1 MSMRFNSKK
10 ILVIMLAMLLT
21 LPVMGAG
28 SSGGKVKL
36 DLDDYHAKN
45 SSTTIGTSGTER
57 SIADGDITFR
67 IPDSMTRVDDTEIFN
82 KHISDEKDGEM
93 YLEGDALFGIFYFD
107 NDYFVDVPEEKDETN
122 AIERAIISNICPSEE
137 KHLKWNSLTLRH
149 YFYPTSQSKSLAG
162 LNFHHYVGKY
172 ENFRVEFAFT
182 PTDKGICVI
191 LFIYNHDGTKAD
203 AAISVMESLR
213 IK

>member
-1 MSMRFNSKK
+1 MTMRFNSKK
-10 ILVIMLAMLLT
+10 ILVIMVTMLLT

-36 DLDDYHAKN
+36 DLDDYRAKN
-45 SSTTIGTSGTER
+45 SSSTIGTAGTQR
-57 SIADGDITFR
+57 SIADGDITFT
-67 IPDSMTRVDDTEIFN
+67 IPDSMTRVEDAEIFN

-93 YLEGDALFGIFYFD
+93 YLDGNALFGIFYFD

-122 AIERAIISNICPSEE
+122 AIERAIISNICPSE
-137 KHLKWNSLTLRH
+137 KNRLKWNSITLRH

-162 LNFHHYVGKY
+162 LNFHHYVAKY

-182 PTDKGICVI
+182 PAKDGICVVM
-191 LFIYNHDGTKAD
+191 FIYNHDDTKAD
-203 AAISVMESLR
+203 AAVSVMESLR

>member
-1 MSMRFNSKK
+1 MRFNSKK
-10 ILVIMLAMLLT
+10 ILVIMLAVLLM

-93 YLEGDALFGIFYFD
+93 YLDGNALFGIFYFD

-137 KHLKWNSLTLRH
+137 KRLKWNSLTLRH